1 VESLRRKSVESPA
14 RSSGRGTVSNAS
26 SVVALSQVSLAE
38 PVSPPGQPVNQF
50 ENADVVVTLLPVNER
65 FPWVTPA
72 RFRPEL
78 VPEELMAPCLSLTVE
93 EYVSCLE
100 KLTTDMRFT
109 LYNILYKRILV
120 IWIFSAFMVLIGI
133 LFSRQQVRLSHSP
146 IPPTPGPHPVRPG
159 RGLAPMQR
167 DGHLPLHV
175 GQAEGDSSDPHHP

>member
-1 VESLRRKSVESPA
+1 M
-14 RSSGRGTVSNAS
+14 
-26 SVVALSQVSLAE
+26 
-38 PVSPPGQPVNQF
+38 
-50 ENADVVVTLLPVNER
+50 VVTLLPVNER

-72 RFRPEL
+72 TFRPEL

-133 LFSRQQVRLSHSP
+133 LFSRKQVLL
-146 IPPTPGPHPVRPG
+146 TPGR
-159 RGLAPMQR
+159 AF
-167 DGHLPLHV
+167 
-175 GQAEGDSSDPHHP
+175 ANS